1 MPESKPRPAR
11 HPLVTVLL
19 GLVLL
24 AVLGGAVVV
33 IVSTLSSMGYL
44 PAGLSFNQPAP
55 STAPQPTMPMP
66 TMPITAPRPT
76 APVAAPARFD
86 VSYIAADFNTAVIVH
101 PRHIA
106 RAPVLAQLKLD
117 QLLAPIIKEI
127 GVDPRNLEEV
137 VLLLDPA
144 PPEPPKKDPKEA
156 ASDLPV
162 MPAAIFRFVSK
173 VDGPRLLGEALGGVD
188 KTTFQ
193 DMTYYRS
200 KTMDFARSL
209 VAGYVADERTLL
221 IAPEPTLHKMLTA
234 SEVKSNLVE
243 RLRATEVNHDV
254 VVVSVLEP
262 ANFKTLLGEL
272 LKPIKTAQ
280 AEYAVAAT
288 LPDRLQAAT
297 LTLDLGGSTMLTLA
311 LDAVNEEAAK
321 ALEEQVKNARTRL
334 WREWPDMRK
343 NLAKQLSPDLA
354 EPVLTVADQVVPA
367 IYPKK
372 EGTRV
377 TVTVLMPQALPG
389 LMHKLGAVLQK
400 MQEPAP
406 PPKPVKE

>member
-1 MPESKPRPAR
+1 MSESKPRPAR

-33 IVSTLSSMGYL
+33 IVSTLASMGYL
-44 PAGLSFNQPAP
+44 PAYLSFNQPAP
-55 STAPQPTMPMP
+55 ATAPQPTMPMP

-86 VSYIAADFNTAVIVH
+86 VSYIGGDFNTAIIVH

-106 RAPVLAQLKLD
+106 RAPVLAPLGLD
-117 QLLAPIIKEI
+117 KLLAPVIKAI
-127 GVDPRNLEEV
+127 GADPRNLEEV
-137 VLLLDPA
+137 VLLLDPS
-144 PPEPPKKDPKEA
+144 PPEPAKKDPKDV

-162 MPAAIFRFVSK
+162 MPAAILRFVSK
-173 VDGPRLLGEALGGVD
+173 VDGPRLLGDALGGVD

-193 DMTYYRS
+193 DMSYYRS
-200 KTMDFARSL
+200 KTVDLARSL
-209 VAGYVADERTLL
+209 IAGYVADERTLL
-221 IAPEPTLHKMLTA
+221 VAPEPTLHKMLTA
-234 SEVKSNLVE
+234 SEVNSILVD

-254 VVVSVLEP
+254 VIVSVLEP
-262 ANFKTLLGEL
+262 AKFRKLLTEL
-272 LKPIKTAQ
+272 LQPIKTAQ

-297 LTLDLGGSTMLTLA
+297 LSLDLGGSTMMTLA
-311 LDAVNEEAAK
+311 LDAPNEEAAK
-321 ALEEQVKNARTRL
+321 TLEEQVKNARTRL
-334 WREWPDMRK
+334 WREWPEMRK
-343 NLAKQLSPDLA
+343 NLAKQLSPDLSEA
-354 EPVLTVADQVVPA
+354 VLTVGDQVVPA
-367 IYPKK
+367 IYPKR

-389 LMHKLGAVLQK
+389 LMHKVGGMLQK
-400 MQEPAP
+400 SPENVPV
-406 PPKPVKE
+406 PKPVQP